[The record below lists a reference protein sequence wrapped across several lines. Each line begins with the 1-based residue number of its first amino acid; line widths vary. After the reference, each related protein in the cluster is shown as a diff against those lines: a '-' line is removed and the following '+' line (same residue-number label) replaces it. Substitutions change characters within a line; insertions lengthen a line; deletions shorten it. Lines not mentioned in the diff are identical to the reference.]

1 MNLCNF
7 VSNQLAPLNIAVSKK
22 EIVVMLLKNYDLSE
36 AQKVLNS
43 CITKETSEQNTTL
56 MILITEIEQHISMF
70 NDDLESDEILYND

>member
-56 MILITEIEQHISMF
+56 MILITEIEKHISMF

>member
-43 CITKETSEQNTTL
+43 CITKETTEQNTTL
-56 MILITEIEQHISMF
+56 MILIAEIEKHIEMF
-70 NDDLESDEILYND
+70 NDDLESDDIIYND